1 MDNSCMFASVIDYVV
16 AYGRKQQKDGMLII
30 RLVKEA

>member
-1 MDNSCMFASVIDYVV
+1 MFESVANNVV

-30 RLVKEA
+30 ILIKEA